1 MILEINQRLTEVY
14 RGIADNEDEVKIRYE
29 ADTEGFEES
38 AYLSRLEQEFNR
50 DRILGHTG
58 FGVHKDNYKFIFNN
72 SEADG
77 SASRGEVRSMI
88 IALKFIEAEMIL
100 RTLGK
105 EPIVLL
111 DDVFSELDEMRQKSL
126 VKNFK
131 KNQVFITSVNGV
143 EDV

>member
-1 MILEINQRLTEVY
+1 
-14 RGIADNEDEVKIRYE
+14 
-29 ADTEGFEES
+29 
-38 AYLSRLEQEFNR
+38 
-50 DRILGHTG
+50 
-58 FGVHKDNYKFIFNN
+58 
-72 SEADG
+72 
-77 SASRGEVRSMI
+77 MI
-88 IALKFIEAEMIL
+88 I